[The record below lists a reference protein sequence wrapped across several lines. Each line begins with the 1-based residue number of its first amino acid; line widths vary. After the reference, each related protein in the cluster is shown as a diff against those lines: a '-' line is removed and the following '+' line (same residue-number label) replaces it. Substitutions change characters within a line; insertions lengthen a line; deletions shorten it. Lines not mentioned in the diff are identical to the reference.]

1 MRRKEYKA
9 GDRINVYI
17 KRNVSPEMIDW
28 INEQSDIT
36 TFFLYAAQQLYEKT
50 GNVDIAEILPRKYDF
65 SLKNGN
71 TPSLLPLNTQSH
83 NQTQTDIFNK
93 DKYERAH
100 KHEQESNESWSGID
114 DMDDPY
120 A

>member
-9 GDRINVYI
+9 GDRVNIYI
-17 KRNVSPEMIDW
+17 KRNVSQDMVDW

-50 GNVDIAEILPRKYDF
+50 GSVDIAEILPRKYDF
-65 SLKNGN
+65 NLENVN
-71 TPSLLPLNTQSH
+71 TPTLLSVNTHAHTQA
-83 NQTQTDIFNK
+83 QTAISSENNDERTHEHQPNSTD
-93 DKYERAH
+93 
-100 KHEQESNESWSGID
+100 SWSGVE
-114 DMDDPY
+114 DMDDLY

>member
-9 GDRINVYI
+9 GDRVNIYI
-17 KRNVSPEMIDW
+17 KRNVSQDMVDW

-50 GNVDIAEILPRKYDF
+50 GNVDVAEILPRKYDF
-65 SLKNGN
+65 SLDSAITPALQPVGTLVRTQPQAQPSKNLGN
-71 TPSLLPLNTQSH
+71 
-83 NQTQTDIFNK
+83 
-93 DKYERAH
+93 ERD
-100 KHEQESNESWSGID
+100 HERQLEDNNSWSGID
-114 DMDDPY
+114 DMEDPY